1 MMEVLLIR
9 RLLIR
14 MVDTNRN
21 LAFFLS
27 WGLIILRQIEFGNA
41 HSLSEFISFNILI

>member
-1 MMEVLLIR
+1 MEVLLTR

-14 MVDTNRN
+14 MVDANRA
-21 LAFFLS
+21 LTFLFG

-41 HSLSEFISFNILI
+41 HALSEFIFLNILI